1 MRLVNSPALDS
12 PPPRTLGREAA
23 IIVSAL
29 LCGVVLLPPLIF
41 LVGSRTLGAYAG
53 GDIRGF
59 MENFF
64 KGLAQGAVAFWA
76 VAVGPYVLTVL
87 LRLLSQLVRR
97 GSSSD

>member
-12 PPPRTLGREAA
+12 PRSRSFGRELVV
-23 IIVSAL
+23 ILIAL
-29 LCGVVLLPPLIF
+29 VCGVVILPPIVF

-64 KGLAQGAVAFWA
+64 KGLAQGGPSFWA
-76 VAVGPYVLTVL
+76 VALGPYVLTVL
-87 LRLLSQLVRR
+87 LRVLIPFVRR